1 LNKIGFQ
8 NPKLP
13 VLLITY
19 SRPNNINYLLKA
31 LIQFGIRDIYISVD
45 GPRNDKDK
53 VNQRLIENVIKEHS
67 KDPGIQITVLRQEI
81 NLGAAAG
88 VLSAVDWFFSQ
99 VQMGVVLE
107 DDLKIS
113 QDFLGFAEV
122 ALKKFQND
130 ERVWMIS
137 GTQHFPNPVD
147 GRSTIW
153 ANYPMVWGWASWAG
167 KWKSM
172 RSALLEKKSLRM
184 RHLLDI
190 RYIFW
195 AIGANR
201 ALAGKVDAWDTPL
214 ALEFSTQKK
223 LCLLPPV
230 NLISNFGNDEMAT
243 NTRHST
249 RVMNEVISPL
259 DTDTLLF
266 EIPDELTIKSYNL
279 LLERH
284 IFKIKKRHILLPY
297 HSFLLDFIRFP
308 YSQRRIPL
316 DKRLVKTKLNHN

>member
-1 LNKIGFQ
+1 MKKILLQ
-8 NPKLP
+8 YPKLS
-13 VLLITY
+13 VLLIAY
-19 SRPNNINYLLKA
+19 SRPKNIHHQLKT
-31 LIQFGIRDIYISVD
+31 LNQFGIRDIYISVD
-45 GPRNDKDK
+45 GPRNDRDK
-53 VNQRLIENVIKEHS
+53 VNQRLLENVIKEHS
-67 KDPGIQITVLRQEI
+67 NEPGIQITVLRQER

-88 VLSAVDWFFSQ
+88 VISAVDWFFSQ

-137 GTQHFPNPVD
+137 GTQHFPNPED
-147 GRSTIW
+147 GRSAIW

-172 RSALLEKKSLRM
+172 RSALLEKKSLRI

-214 ALEFSTQKK
+214 AFEFSTQKK

-243 NTRHST
+243 NTRLST
-249 RVMNEVISPL
+249 RVMNQVISPL
-259 DTDTLLF
+259 DTDILIF
-266 EIPDELTIKSYNL
+266 DKPDEFTIKLYNL
-279 LLERH
+279 LLEKH

-308 YSQRRIPL
+308 YSQRRNL
-316 DKRLVKTKLNHN
+316 LYKRLVKTKLNLN